1 MAGPAVIPDGS
12 GSGAEMFPLE
22 IFFPDGPDAVS
33 FPELDEASAMSFPR
47 RFRLSLG
54 AGRAELLDLDAPK
67 DGSLFVDFTRIQVNI
82 IQIT

>member
-54 AGRAELLDLDAPK
+54 AGRAEPSILTRRRTGRSLSTSREA
-67 DGSLFVDFTRIQVNI
+67 GSSTG
-82 IQIT
+82 